1 MIVLALIVLV
11 AMGHEAHAAGSGLP
25 WEAPLE
31 RILESIEGPVA
42 KVIAVLIIIVTGL
55 IPSVENSDRLLQI
68 GLFPPHANRR
78 TIRHLCIGA
87 AMSPRL
93 EIAARHSAAEL
104 RRLARHERD
113 RRAAMRMIAIA
124 ESLDGADRQT
134 AARRGD
140 MSDQALRDA
149 IKRYNAE
156 GIDGLHDRPRAGRPT
171 KLTEAQRSELRA
183 IVVKGPDVEAEGL
196 SAYTRDD
203 LVRIVE
209 SKWGVG
215 YDPTSV
221 GRILRGLGLSRQKA
235 RPSHPKK
242 DAAAAEAF
250 KKGSGRPAENH
261 Q

>member
-1 MIVLALIVLV
+1 
-11 AMGHEAHAAGSGLP
+11 
-25 WEAPLE
+25 
-31 RILESIEGPVA
+31 
-42 KVIAVLIIIVTGL
+42 
-55 IPSVENSDRLLQI
+55 
-68 GLFPPHANRR
+68 
-78 TIRHLCIGA
+78 
-87 AMSPRL
+87 MSPRL
-93 EIAARHSAAEL
+93 EVGARHTAAEL
-104 RRLARHERD
+104 RRLARHESD
-113 RRAAMRMIAIA
+113 RRAAMRMLAIA
-124 ESLDGADRQT
+124 ETMDGADRET

-149 IKRYNAE
+149 IKRYNVE
-156 GIDGLHDRPRAGRPT
+156 GIEGLHDRLRTGRPP
-171 KLTEAQRSELRA
+171 KLSEAQRSELRT
-183 IVVKGPDVEAEGL
+183 IVVEGPDIEAEGL

-203 LVRIVE
+203 LVKIVE
-209 SKWGVG
+209 TKWGVA